1 MFNDDIHC
9 YWNKN
14 NFYYVLNIISTG
26 VVVILSFYATFS
38 ILGSI
43 FTGIGELILSV
54 STKGMDKEMNT
65 TPNSVTLAFY
75 QTNYLCVSAHHCML
89 MLLNQYGA

>member
-1 MFNDDIHC
+1 MFKDDIHC

-38 ILGSI
+38 MLGSI
-43 FTGIGELILSV
+43 FTGIGELIFV
-54 STKGMDKEMNT
+54 SFNQGYEQGDE
-65 TPNSVTLAFY
+65 Y
-75 QTNYLCVSAHHCML
+75 YL
-89 MLLNQYGA
+89 

>member
-1 MFNDDIHC
+1 MFNDDIQC

-38 ILGSI
+38 MLGSI

-54 STKGMDKEMNT
+54 LTKGMNKEINIVS
-65 TPNSVTLAFY
+65 NSVTLIFY
-75 QTNYLCVSAHHCML
+75 LTIYLCVSAHYCLL
-89 MLLNQYGA
+89 MLLNQSEA

>member
-1 MFNDDIHC
+1 MFKDDIHC

-14 NFYYVLNIISTG
+14 DFYYVLNIISTG

-38 ILGSI
+38 MLGSI

-54 STKGMDKEMNT
+54 STKGMNKEMNIT
-65 TPNSVTLAFY
+65 YNSLTLAFY
-75 QTNYLCVSAHHCML
+75 QINYLCVSAHHCL
-89 MLLNQYGA
+89 LILLNQYGA